1 MIACRLFAA
10 AALLLLA
17 AGNAYAAAACDAPA
31 AVCAARG
38 AVYAISSFD
47 PLASAVLVA
56 PDLLVTN
63 RHVVADETHVVVHG
77 KDGTELAGTVV
88 PTIYAGDLVLV
99 SAPGLGA
106 IPLMLDEARKGA
118 LYTVGADESDGAIR
132 VYAPGALVAAPAA
145 GKPLARLHHSAYSQ
159 PGNSGGG
166 LFDEHGRLVAIITGG
181 GEERND
187 AIPVAR
193 LAELHASS
201 GPEHADA
208 SAALGRAYRHC
219 IEGLERAVLDALDAT
234 CRASGNRQLIDNAG
248 RAFGEAEQYATSA
261 ALFRAALAIDPNSL
275 NSAIGL
281 AVTLHR
287 DDLWDEEAAI
297 LRDVVAAV
305 PDDFAILR
313 MAVQAGKFADD
324 TVLIERALA
333 GIEAHFPEALDAA
346 TAFVEN

>member
-1 MIACRLFAA
+1 MARRLFAA
-10 AALLLLA
+10 AAFLFLSSA
-17 AGNAYAAAACDAPA
+17 ATHAGAICDAPA
-31 AVCAARG
+31 PVCAARD
-38 AVYAISSFD
+38 AVYAVSSFD

-63 RHVVADETHVVVHG
+63 RHVVADETRVVVRT
-77 KDGTELAGTVV
+77 KDGAEVAGTVV
-88 PTIYAGDLVLV
+88 PTSFAGDLVLV
-99 SAPGLGA
+99 SAPGLGG
-106 IPLMLDEARKGA
+106 IPLMLDEARAGA
-118 LYTVGADESDGAIR
+118 LYVVGADQSDGDVR
-132 VYAPGALVAAPAA
+132 VYRPGGVVSAPAA

-166 LFDEHGRLVAIITGG
+166 LFDEHGRLVAIVTGG
-181 GEERND
+181 GEGRND
-187 AIPVAR
+187 AIPADR
-193 LAELHASS
+193 LATLRALS

-208 SAALGRAYRHC
+208 SGALGRAYRDC
-219 IEGLERAVLDALDAT
+219 IEGLDNAVLDAVEAA

-248 RAFGEAEQYATSA
+248 RTFGEAEQYGTSA

-313 MAVQAGKFADD
+313 MAVQAGKFAED

>member
-1 MIACRLFAA
+1 MLARRLFAA
-10 AALLLLA
+10 AALLLLFDGTA
-17 AGNAYAAAACDAPA
+17 HAEAACDAPDP
-31 AVCAARG
+31 VCAARG
-38 AVYAISSFD
+38 TVYAISSFD

-63 RHVVADETHVVVHG
+63 RHVVADQTRVVVHG
-77 KDGTELAGTVV
+77 KDGAALAGTVV
-88 PTIYAGDLVLV
+88 PTIFAGDLVLV
-99 SAPGLGA
+99 SAPGLGGIA
-106 IPLMLDEARKGA
+106 AMLDEARAGA
-118 LYTVGADESDGAIR
+118 LYAVGADELDGTIR
-132 VYAPGALVAAPAA
+132 VYAPGAMVAPPAA

-166 LFDEHGRLVAIITGG
+166 LFDEDGRLVAIITGG
-181 GEERND
+181 GEGRND
-187 AIPVAR
+187 AIPAAR
-193 LAELHASS
+193 LAELRAMS

-208 SAALGRAYRHC
+208 SAALGRAYRDC
-219 IEGLERAVLDALDAT
+219 IEGLEGAVLDALDT
-234 CRASGNRQLIDNAG
+234 VCRASGNRQLIENAG
-248 RAFGEAEQYATSA
+248 RTFGEAGRYVTSA

-313 MAVQAGKFADD
+313 MAVQAGKFAEDV
-324 TVLIERALA
+324 VLIERALA
-333 GIEAHFPEALDAA
+333 GIEVHFPDALDAA
-346 TAFVEN
+346 RAFVEN